1 MSKIWAVI
9 LAAGE
14 SRRMGSPKMI
24 LPYMGMTI
32 IEKVIENVTASAV
45 DDTVVVVGC
54 NKVEVLAVT
63 ERYPVVHIVNDNY
76 MNGMLSSV
84 KCGIGSLPEDF
95 RAVLVF
101 PGDQP
106 MIEAE
111 VINLVINAYKE
122 SGRGIIIPVF
132 NGKRGHPLLI
142 DKKYKSEILTLD
154 DKVGLRGLSLKHSDD
169 LLEIETDNPLIL
181 RDIDTVEDYNY
192 ELKLTKETWKK

>member
-1 MSKIWAVI
+1 MSEIWAVI

-14 SRRMGSPKMI
+14 SKRMGSPKMI

-32 IEKVIENVTASAV
+32 IEKVIENVTSSSV
-45 DDTVVVVGC
+45 DETVVVVGC
-54 NKVEVLAVT
+54 DSEKVLEAIAGRLVM
-63 ERYPVVHIVNDNY
+63 HIVNDNY
-76 MNGMLSSV
+76 KSGMLSSV

-95 RAVLVF
+95 RAVLIF

-111 VINLVINAYKE
+111 VINLVINVYKE

-142 DKKYKSEILTLD
+142 DKKYMNEILTLD
-154 DKVGLRGLSLKHSDD
+154 DTEGLRGLAIKHPDD
-169 LLEIETDNPLIL
+169 ILEIETDNQLIL
-181 RDIDTVEDYNY
+181 RDIDTLEDYMY
-192 ELKLTKETWKK
+192 ELNLTKETWKK